1 MTAILLALPGNDALA
16 GALAHELAWPLGSL
30 ASRHFPDGETY
41 MRIES
46 ECAERSVA
54 LVCTL
59 DRPDEKVLPLLFA
72 ADALRDLGATRV
84 GLVAPYLSYMRQDR
98 RFQRGE
104 AVTSRSFA
112 RILSN
117 HFDWLATTD
126 PHLHRLRALD
136 EIYSIPTRV
145 VHAAPALG
153 AWVAEN
159 IERPL
164 LIGPDSESAQWVA
177 DVATRAAAP
186 SLVLEKRRH
195 GDLDVEITV
204 PDIERYRDRTAV
216 IVDDIISSAR
226 TMAAAIEHIRAA
238 GMSPPVCLGVHAIF
252 ASDAQQTLDAA
263 GAGLV
268 VTTDSIPHGSNRIP
282 IAGLLA
288 PAVLALAIG
297 SVSATPVD

>member
-16 GALAHELAWPLGSL
+16 GALARELGWPLGSL
-30 ASRHFPDGETY
+30 DSRHFPDGETY

-59 DRPDEKVLPLLFA
+59 DRPDEKMLPLLFA
-72 ADALRDLGATRV
+72 ADALRELGATRV
-84 GLVAPYLSYMRQDR
+84 GLVAPYLAYMRQDR

-104 AVTSRSFA
+104 AVTSRSFSK
-112 RILSN
+112 IISC
-117 HFDWLATTD
+117 HFDWLATVD

-145 VHAAPALG
+145 VHATPALG
-153 AWVAEN
+153 TWVAEN
-159 IERPL
+159 IDRPL

-177 DVATRAAAP
+177 NVATRADAP
-186 SLVLEKRRH
+186 YLVLEKRRH
-195 GDLDVEITV
+195 GDRDVEVTV
-204 PDIERYRDRTAV
+204 PNIGQHRDRTAV

-226 TMAAAIEHIRAA
+226 TMAAAVAHIRAA
-238 GMSPPVCLGVHAIF
+238 GMAPPLCLGVHAVF
-252 ASDAQQTLDAA
+252 ASDAQRTLDAA

-288 PAVLALAIG
+288 PAVRSLAVDE
-297 SVSATPVD
+297 VSAKPVH

>member
-1 MTAILLALPGNDALA
+1 MTAILLALPGNDPLA
-16 GALAHELAWPLGSL
+16 GALARELAWPLGSL
-30 ASRHFPDGETY
+30 TSRHFPDGETY
-41 MRIES
+41 IRIES

-59 DRPDEKVLPLLFA
+59 NRPDEKLLPLLFA
-72 ADALRDLGATRV
+72 ADALRELGATRV
-84 GLVAPYLSYMRQDR
+84 GLVAPYLAYMRQDR

-104 AVTSRSFA
+104 AVTSRSLA
-112 RILSN
+112 RIVSS
-117 HFDWLATTD
+117 HFDWLATID

-145 VHAAPALG
+145 VHATPAL
-153 AWVAEN
+153 ATWIATNVD
-159 IERPL
+159 RPL

-177 DVATRAAAP
+177 DVAIRADAP
-186 SLVLEKRRH
+186 YLVLEKRRH
-195 GDLDVEITV
+195 GDRDVEVTV
-204 PDIERYRDRTAV
+204 PNIGHHRDRTAV

-226 TMAAAIEHIRAA
+226 TMAAAVEHIRTA
-238 GMSPPVCLGVHAIF
+238 GMAPPLCLGVHAVF
-252 ASDAQQTLDAA
+252 ASGAQRTLDAA

-288 PAVLALAIG
+288 PAVRSLAMDEGNAIR
-297 SVSATPVD
+297 VD

>member
-16 GALAHELAWPLGSL
+16 GALARELAWPLGSL

-46 ECAERSVA
+46 ECEERSVA

-59 DRPDEKVLPLLFA
+59 DRPDEKMLPLLFA

-84 GLVAPYLSYMRQDR
+84 GLVAPYLAYMRQDR
-98 RFQRGE
+98 QFQRGE
-104 AVTSRSFA
+104 AVTARSFA
-112 RILSN
+112 RIVSS
-117 HFDWLATTD
+117 HFDWLATID

-136 EIYSIPTRV
+136 EIYSIPTCV
-145 VHAAPALG
+145 VHATPALG
-153 AWVAEN
+153 TWVAEN

-186 SLVLEKRRH
+186 YLVLEKRRH
-195 GDLDVEITV
+195 GDRDVEVSV
-204 PDIERYRDRTAV
+204 PNIAQYHDRTAV

-226 TMAAAIEHIRAA
+226 TMAAAVEHIRAA
-238 GMSPPVCLGVHAIF
+238 GMPPPVCLGVHAVF
-252 ASDAQQTLDAA
+252 ASDSQRALDAA

-282 IAGLLA
+282 IVGLLA
-288 PAVLALAIG
+288 PAVLSLAMDE
-297 SVSATPVD
+297 VRAKPVN

>member
-16 GALAHELAWPLGSL
+16 GALARELAWPLGSL
-30 ASRHFPDGETY
+30 VSRRFPDGETY

-59 DRPDEKVLPLLFA
+59 DRPDEKVLPLLFG
-72 ADALRDLGATRV
+72 ADALRELGATRV
-84 GLVAPYLSYMRQDR
+84 GLVAPYLAYMRQDR

-104 AVTSRSFA
+104 AITSRSFA
-112 RILSN
+112 RIISS
-117 HFDWLATTD
+117 HFDWLATID

-145 VHAAPALG
+145 VHATPALG
-153 AWVAEN
+153 TWVAEN

-177 DVATRAAAP
+177 DVATRAVAP
-186 SLVLEKRRH
+186 YLVLEKRRR
-195 GDLDVEITV
+195 GDRDVEVAV

-226 TMAAAIEHIRAA
+226 TMAAAVRHVRAA
-238 GMSPPVCLGVHAIF
+238 GMPPPVCLGVHAVF

-268 VTTDSIPHGSNRIP
+268 VTTNSIPHASNRIP
-282 IAGLLA
+282 VAELLA
-288 PAVLALAIG
+288 PVVLSIAIDEVG
-297 SVSATPVD
+297 ANRAD

>member
-1 MTAILLALPGNDALA
+1 MTAIVLALPGNDALA
-16 GALAHELAWPLGSL
+16 GALARELAWPLGSL

-41 MRIES
+41 LRIES
-46 ECAERSVA
+46 DCAERSVA

-72 ADALRDLGATRV
+72 ADALRELGATRV
-84 GLVAPYLSYMRQDR
+84 GLVAPYLAYMRQDR

-112 RILSN
+112 RIISS
-117 HFDWLATTD
+117 HFDWLATID
-126 PHLHRLRALD
+126 PHLHRLRGLD
-136 EIYSIPTRV
+136 EIYSIPARV
-145 VHAAPALG
+145 VHATPALG
-153 AWVAEN
+153 TWVAEN

-164 LIGPDSESAQWVA
+164 LVGPDSESAQWVA
-177 DVATRAAAP
+177 DVAARAAAP
-186 SLVLEKRRH
+186 YLVLEKLRH
-195 GDLDVEITV
+195 GDREVEVSV
-204 PDIERYRDRTAV
+204 PHLEQYRDRTVV

-226 TMAAAIEHIRAA
+226 TMAAAVAHIRAA
-238 GMSPPVCLGVHAIF
+238 EMSPPFCLGVHAVF
-252 ASDAQQTLDAA
+252 ASDAQRTLETA

-288 PAVLALAIG
+288 PAVLSLAMDE
-297 SVSATPVD
+297 VSAKRVD